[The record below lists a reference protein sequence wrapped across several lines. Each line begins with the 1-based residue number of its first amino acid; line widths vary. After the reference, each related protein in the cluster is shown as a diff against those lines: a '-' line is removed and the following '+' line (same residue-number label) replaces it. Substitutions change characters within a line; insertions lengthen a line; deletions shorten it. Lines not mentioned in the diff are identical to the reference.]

1 MSKPSKVV
9 GLLLSWPIIAQN
21 GCVPIPRLYTKVEL
35 IGTYEITYSFGADTL
50 ILNSDNTY
58 EKRFIDKSGK
68 VFINRGKWD
77 FEGGR
82 DNQVSLI
89 NAVDVCDPFG
99 KFTSTRPHP
108 SYSLRSFGWY
118 WGTVISVSEDLGLY
132 MRKIR

>member
-1 MSKPSKVV
+1 M
-9 GLLLSWPIIAQN
+9 PIS
-21 GCVPIPRLYTKVEL
+21 RLYTKVEL

-58 EKRFIDKSGK
+58 EQRFIDKSGK

-108 SYSLRSFGWY
+108 GYSLRSFGWY